1 MPCVVTIS
9 SQLHAAPAL
18 LYAEVNTE
26 GEVQR
31 LQGGP
36 AIQPGLL
43 SVNNKLPQTLVDD
56 GVEECE
62 VMEPDGSAEDKLKQ
76 ENQPMP
82 VL

>member
-18 LYAEVNTE
+18 LHAEVNTE

-62 VMEPDGSAEDKLKQ
+62 IVEPDGSAQDKLRKKD
-76 ENQPMP
+76 
-82 VL
+82 

>member
-1 MPCVVTIS
+1 MPCVVTIG

-18 LYAEVNTE
+18 LHAEVNTE

-43 SVNNKLPQTLVDD
+43 SVNN
-56 GVEECE
+56 
-62 VMEPDGSAEDKLKQ
+62 
-76 ENQPMP
+76 
-82 VL
+82 